1 MEQDDPLG
9 TFFAQLPGKKTNM
22 YITHCTE
29 AYSILIK
36 TFGKPGWQAC
46 QAGAQAVVEQ
56 PSLPAVAS
64 LYDPPEKST

>member
-1 MEQDDPLG
+1 
-9 TFFAQLPGKKTNM
+9 M

-29 AYSILIK
+29 AYSIRIK

-56 PSLPAVAS
+56 PSLPVAAS